1 MKSTT
6 KPCKICWKQMPKW
19 LNNICSPK
27 CKLEKEKQKK
37 KQVKEQKKLSISSLS
52 KVADK
57 LWSECI
63 RKIGKC
69 EYCWKQDFLN
79 AHHLIWR
86 QAKNT
91 RWELSNWI
99 CLCSWHHTFSSEF
112 SAHKNPLLFHKWL
125 EDYKGKEYID
135 KLMELSNIPL
145 HVTSEYLIEKIR
157 TLKLILSDES

>member
-1 MKSTT
+1 MKT
-6 KPCKICWKQMPKW
+6 KLCLICKKEIPKW
-19 LNNICSPK
+19 LNNICWPK
-27 CKLEKEKQKK
+27 CEKEKQILKTKK
-37 KQVKEQKKLSISSLS
+37 AKEQKKMSVSSLS

-63 RKIGKC
+63 RQIWSC
-69 EYCWKQDFLN
+69 EYCWKKEFLN
-79 AHHLIWR
+79 AHHIIGR

-125 EDYKGKEYID
+125 EEYKWPEYIL
-135 KLMELSNIPL
+135 KLLELSNIPL
-145 HVTSEYLIEKIR
+145 HVSTEYLQGKIR
-157 TLKLILSDES
+157 ILKEILEK